1 MKEID
6 ANKLMHLTAKIIGF
20 AEAMVCLLET
30 RDGQK
35 LNKKSVKQ
43 LDDNI
48 KEFNEITGSK
58 LQTYTE
64 FMDFVKSMIAAKSKA
79 D

>member
-1 MKEID
+1 MKEVD
-6 ANKLMHLTAKIIGF
+6 TNKLMHLTAKIIGF

-35 LNKKSVKQ
+35 LNKKSMKL

-64 FMDFVKSMIAAKSKA
+64 LMDDVKSRIKGKSK
-79 D
+79 